1 MSAAP
6 KASGNAN
13 ANGNGSPA
21 NGPVARGDA
30 ILSVQGLRAGYG
42 DIPVLRGV
50 SMDLAENE
58 VLGLLGHNG
67 MGKST
72 LLKTLM
78 GLLPATGG
86 QIAFEGTPITR
97 LPTWRRSRL
106 GFGYVPQGRGI
117 FPSLTVR
124 ENLHFAWSEETGDA
138 SAEAGIDRIVADF
151 PRLAPLLDRQGGVL
165 SGGEQQILAVA
176 RCLISDPVLFL
187 LDEPTEGIQPSI
199 IEEMAETLA
208 AIRTGRGLTLL
219 LVEQNLE
226 FLTQL
231 SDRILVL
238 ERGAVKAE
246 IARDQ
251 FGATGLI
258 EEFAGLGGG
267 RSPAASAAAP
277 APAPPPAASPAGSPS
292 REAARPRPLS
302 QSQGPAPAPAA
313 TKPPARTAVP
323 QPPPAQPI
331 GNAMTVRRP
340 TLDQMREIVRSFGMS
355 MSDGEI
361 RSFLDLMEP
370 TLEAYDRVDALRDA
384 PPTVKYPRT
393 PGTRPGAGENPMNAW
408 YVKCEIRGAP
418 GGKLSGKTVALKD
431 NVCLAGVPMMNGAST
446 LEGYTPD
453 LDATVVTRMLD
464 AGATIM
470 GKAHCEYFC
479 LSGGSHTNASGP
491 VHNPWKIGH
500 TAGGSSSGSGALVGA
515 GEVDMA
521 IGGDQGGSIRIPA
534 SFSGCYGMKPTH
546 GLVPYTGI
554 MPIEPTIDHTG
565 PMTGTVADNAL
576 LLEVIAGADGLDPRQ
591 YKPRA
596 DEYTKALGRGAGGMR
611 IGVVEEGFGLA
622 NSEPGVDAKVRAAAE
637 RFRAMGATVEDVSI
651 PMHSDGLAIWTPVAL
666 EGATDTMMKGNGFG
680 TGWKGLYVTSL
691 LDAHANWRAR
701 ADELSHSL
709 KITMMIGEY
718 MLKHHR
724 GHYFAKSQNLARQ
737 LTAAY
742 DDALGRYD
750 LLLMPTLPMVA
761 PPIPGPDAPLGLYIQ
776 RAFEMIPNT
785 APFDI
790 TGHPSMSIPCGL
802 SDGLPVG
809 LMLTGKHY
817 DEATIYR
824 AAHAFE
830 QDEDWRT
837 L

>member
-1 MSAAP
+1 MNAPAAE
-6 KASGNAN
+6 
-13 ANGNGSPA
+13 NGSPA
-21 NGPVARGDA
+21 TGPGGRADA

-86 QIAFEGTPITR
+86 QIAFEGTPITK

-199 IEEMAETLA
+199 IEEMAETLV
-208 AIRTGRGLTLL
+208 AIRANRGLTLL

-267 RSPAASAAAP
+267 GARTSAAP
-277 APAPPPAASPAGSPS
+277 AVAAAVPRREAASPP
-292 REAARPRPLS
+292 PRPPS
-302 QSQGPAPAPAA
+302 QAPAPAPAA
-313 TKPPARTAVP
+313 KPSPARAEVP
-323 QPPPAQPI
+323 PPPPAQPI

-340 TLDQMREIVRSFGMS
+340 TLDQMRDIVRAFGMS
-355 MSDGEI
+355 MSDGEVQ
-361 RSFLDLMEP
+361 SFLDLMEP
-370 TLEAYDRVDALRDA
+370 TLAAYDRVDALRDA
-384 PPTVKYPRT
+384 PPAVKYPRT
-393 PGTRPGAGENPMNAW
+393 PGTRPADSENPMNAW
-408 YVKCEIRGAP
+408 YIKCEIRGAP
-418 GGKLSGKTVALKD
+418 GGRLDGKTVALKD

-453 LDATVVTRMLD
+453 LDATIVTWMLD
-464 AGATIM
+464 EGATIA

-479 LSGGSHTNASGP
+479 LSGGSHTNASAP

-546 GLVPYTGI
+546 GLVPYTGV

-565 PMTGTVADNAL
+565 PMTGNVADNAL
-576 LLEVIAGADGLDPRQ
+576 LLEVLAGEDGLDPRQ
-591 YKPRA
+591 YKPRV

-611 IGVVEEGFGLA
+611 IGVVQEGFGWD

-651 PMHSDGLAIWTPVAL
+651 PMHRDGLAIWTPVAL
-666 EGATDTMMKGNGFG
+666 EGATATMMHGNGFG
-680 TGWKGLYVTSL
+680 TSWKGLYVTSL

-709 KITMMIGEY
+709 KLTMMIGEY

-724 GHYFAKSQNLARQ
+724 GHYFAKAQNLSRP

-742 DDALGRYD
+742 DDALGRCD

-761 PPIPGPDAPLGLYIQ
+761 PPIPGPDAPLALYIQ
-776 RAFEMIPNT
+776 RAFEMIANT

>member
-1 MSAAP
+1 
-6 KASGNAN
+6 
-13 ANGNGSPA
+13 
-21 NGPVARGDA
+21 
-30 ILSVQGLRAGYG
+30 
-42 DIPVLRGV
+42 
-50 SMDLAENE
+50 MDLAENE

-117 FPSLTVR
+117 FPNLTVR

-176 RCLISDPVLFL
+176 RCLIADPVLFL

-199 IEEMAETLA
+199 IEEMAETLVS
-208 AIRTGRGLTLL
+208 IRASRGLTLL

-267 RSPAASAAAP
+267 S
-277 APAPPPAASPAGSPS
+277 
-292 REAARPRPLS
+292 
-302 QSQGPAPAPAA
+302 
-313 TKPPARTAVP
+313 ARTAGAPATALAAIPAGAATAPLARP
-323 QPPPAQPI
+323 QPQVHPRTPAPKPPPRRPEAPPPPPAQPI

-361 RSFLDLMEP
+361 QSFLDLMEP
-370 TLEAYDRVDALRDA
+370 TLAAYDRVDALRDA

-393 PGTRPGAGENPMNAW
+393 PGTRPGDSENPMNAW
-408 YVKCEIRGAP
+408 YIKCEILGAP
-418 GGKLSGKTVALKD
+418 GGRLDGKTVALKD

-453 LDATVVTRMLD
+453 LDATIVTRILD
-464 AGATIM
+464 EGAIIA

-479 LSGGSHTNASGP
+479 LSGGSHTNASAP

-546 GLVPYTGI
+546 GLVPYTGV

-565 PMTGTVADNAL
+565 PMTGSVSDNAL

-591 YKPRA
+591 YKPRV
-596 DEYTKALGRGAGGMR
+596 DDYTKALGRGAGGMR
-611 IGVVEEGFGLA
+611 IGVVQEGFGLD

-637 RFRAMGATVEDVSI
+637 RFRAVGATVEDVSI

-666 EGATDTMMKGNGFG
+666 EGATNTMMKGNGFG
-680 TGWKGLYVTSL
+680 TSWKGLYVTSL

-761 PPIPGPDAPLGLYIQ
+761 PPIPGPDAPLSLYIQ

-809 LMLTGKHY
+809 MMLTGKHY
-817 DEATIYR
+817 DESAIYR

>member
-1 MSAAP
+1 MNAPAAG
-6 KASGNAN
+6 SGR
-13 ANGNGSPA
+13 PA
-21 NGPVARGDA
+21 NGPDA
-30 ILSVQGLRAGYG
+30 GGRPILSVEGLRAGYG
-42 DIPVLRGV
+42 DIPVLRSV

-86 QIAFEGTPITR
+86 QIAFEGEPITR

-117 FPSLTVR
+117 FPGLTVR

-151 PRLAPLLDRQGGVL
+151 PRLIPLLDRQGGVL

-199 IEEMAETLA
+199 IEEMAETLVS
-208 AIRTGRGLTLL
+208 IRASRGLTLL

-226 FLTQL
+226 FLTRL

-246 IARDQ
+246 IDRDR

-267 RSPAASAAAP
+267 SARTAAAP
-277 APAPPPAASPAGSPS
+277 APVPAAAES
-292 REAARPRPLS
+292 REAAPPSGRPQTKAPS
-302 QSQGPAPAPAA
+302 PAPAETPPPPRA
-313 TKPPARTAVP
+313 TAPPP
-323 QPPPAQPI
+323 SPAQPI
-331 GNAMTVRRP
+331 GNVMTVRRP
-340 TLDQMREIVRSFGMS
+340 ALDQMREIVRSFGMS

-361 RSFLDLMEP
+361 QSFLDLMEP
-370 TLEAYDRVDALRDA
+370 TLMAYDRVDALRDS

-393 PGTRPGAGENPMNAW
+393 PGYRPDDSENPMNAW
-408 YVKCEIRGAP
+408 YYKCEIRGAP
-418 GGKLSGKTVALKD
+418 GGRLDGKTVALKD

-453 LDATVVTRMLD
+453 LDATIVTRILD

-521 IGGDQGGSIRIPA
+521 IGGDQGGSIRMPA

-576 LLEVIAGADGLDPRQ
+576 LLEVIAGEDGLDPRQ
-591 YKPRA
+591 YKPRV

-611 IGVVEEGFGLA
+611 IGVVQEGFGWD

-637 RFRAMGATVEDVSI
+637 RFRAMSATVEDISI
-651 PMHSDGLAIWTPVAL
+651 PMHRDGLAIWTPVAL

-709 KITMMIGEY
+709 KMTMMIGEY

-724 GHYFAKSQNLARQ
+724 GHYFAKSQNLNRQ

-761 PPIPGPDAPLGLYIQ
+761 PPIPGPDAPLALYIQ
-776 RAFEMIPNT
+776 RAFEMIANT

-809 LMLTGKHY
+809 LMLTGKHF
-817 DEATIYR
+817 DESAIYR

>member
-1 MSAAP
+1 MTAAP
-6 KASGNAN
+6 NR
-13 ANGNGSPA
+13 NGNGSPA
-21 NGPVARGDA
+21 HGPAARGDA

-86 QIAFEGTPITR
+86 QIAFEGAPIAK

-117 FPSLTVR
+117 FPGLTVR
-124 ENLHFAWSEETGDA
+124 ENLHFAWSEETGD
-138 SAEAGIDRIVADF
+138 SGPEAGIDRIVADF

-176 RCLISDPVLFL
+176 RCLIADPVLFL

-199 IEEMAETLA
+199 VEEMAETLA
-208 AIRTGRGLTLL
+208 AIRQNRGLTLL

-231 SDRILVL
+231 SDRLLVL

-246 IARDQ
+246 ISRDR

-267 RSPAASAAAP
+267 GNARSPALPAATSAQVPQPAAAP
-277 APAPPPAASPAGSPS
+277 RGAVAPRPRPQAQAPAPD
-292 REAARPRPLS
+292 
-302 QSQGPAPAPAA
+302 PAA
-313 TKPPARTAVP
+313 TTPDRSAAPNP
-323 QPPPAQPI
+323 LPAQPI

-355 MSDGEI
+355 MSDEEI

-370 TLEAYDRVDALRDA
+370 TLAAYDRLDALRDS

-393 PGTRPGAGENPMNAW
+393 PGYRPGDKENPMNAW
-408 YVKCEIRGAP
+408 YYKCEIRGAP
-418 GGKLSGKTVALKD
+418 GGRLSGKTVALKD

-453 LDATVVTRMLD
+453 LDATIVTRMLD
-464 AGATIM
+464 EGATIM

-479 LSGGSHTNASGP
+479 LSGGSHTNATGP

-521 IGGDQGGSIRIPA
+521 IGGDQGGSIRMPA
-534 SFSGCYGMKPTH
+534 SFSGCYGMKPTW

-565 PMTGTVADNAL
+565 PITGNVADNAL
-576 LLEVIAGADGLDPRQ
+576 LLEVIAGEDGLDPRQ
-591 YKPRA
+591 YKPKV
-596 DEYTKALGRGAGGMR
+596 DEYTRALGRGAGGMR
-611 IGVVEEGFGLA
+611 IGAVREGFGWD
-622 NSEPGVDAKVRAAAE
+622 NSEAGVDAKVRAAAE
-637 RFRAMGATVEDVSI
+637 RFRAMGATVEDISI
-651 PMHSDGLAIWTPVAL
+651 PMHRDGLAIWTPVAL

-691 LDAHANWRAR
+691 LDAHANWRSR

-724 GHYFAKSQNLARQ
+724 GHYFAKSQNLNRQ

-742 DDALGRYD
+742 DDALQRYD

-761 PPIPGPDAPLGLYIQ
+761 PPIPGPDAPLALYIQ
-776 RAFEMIPNT
+776 RAFEMIANT

-802 SDGLPVG
+802 NDGLPVG

-817 DEATIYR
+817 DEATVYR

>member
-6 KASGNAN
+6 Q
-13 ANGNGSPA
+13 ANGNENGGPA
-21 NGPVARGDA
+21 NGPMARGDA

-124 ENLHFAWSEETGDA
+124 ENLHFAWSEETGD
-138 SAEAGIDRIVADF
+138 SGPEAGIDRIVADF
-151 PRLAPLLDRQGGVL
+151 PRLVPLLDRQGGVL

-176 RCLISDPVLFL
+176 RCLIADPVLFL

-199 IEEMAETLA
+199 IEEMAETLVS
-208 AIRTGRGLTLL
+208 IRASRGLTLL

-267 RSPAASAAAP
+267 SARTAGAP
-277 APAPPPAASPAGSPS
+277 AT
-292 REAARPRPLS
+292 
-302 QSQGPAPAPAA
+302 APAA
-313 TKPPARTAVP
+313 IPAGAATAPLARPQPQVHPRTPAPKPPPRRPETP
-323 QPPPAQPI
+323 PPPPAQPI

-340 TLDQMREIVRSFGMS
+340 TLDQMRDIVRSFGMS

-361 RSFLDLMEP
+361 QSFLDLMEP
-370 TLEAYDRVDALRDA
+370 TLAAYDRVDALRDA

-393 PGTRPGAGENPMNAW
+393 PGTRPGDDENPMNAW
-408 YVKCEIRGAP
+408 YIKCEIRGAP
-418 GGKLSGKTVALKD
+418 GGRLDGKTVALKD

-453 LDATVVTRMLD
+453 LDATIVTRMLD
-464 AGATIM
+464 EGATIA

-546 GLVPYTGI
+546 GLVPYTGV

-591 YKPRA
+591 YKPRV
-596 DEYTKALGRGAGGMR
+596 DDYTKAIGRGAGGMR
-611 IGVVEEGFGLA
+611 IGVVQEGFGLD

-666 EGATDTMMKGNGFG
+666 EGATNTMMKGNGFG
-680 TGWKGLYVTSL
+680 TSWKGLYVTSL

-761 PPIPGPDAPLGLYIQ
+761 PPIPGPDAPLSLYIQ

-817 DEATIYR
+817 DESTIYR